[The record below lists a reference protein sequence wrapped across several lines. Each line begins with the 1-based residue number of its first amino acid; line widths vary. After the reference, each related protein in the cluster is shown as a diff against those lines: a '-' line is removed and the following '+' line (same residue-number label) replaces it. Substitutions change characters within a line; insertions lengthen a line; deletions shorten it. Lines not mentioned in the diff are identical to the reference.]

1 MISICTIPTLKYPFW
16 NNIDVAI
23 AYILIKS
30 DLGAEQK
37 VIEDLQKIP
46 QVMKIDRTFGDYD
59 LVVKLEAE
67 HVEKIREIIS
77 WNVKKVEKIRS
88 TLTLLKK
95 E

>member
-1 MISICTIPTLKYPFW
+1 MS
-16 NNIDVAI
+16 I

>member
-1 MISICTIPTLKYPFW
+1 MS
-16 NNIDVAI
+16 I

-37 VIEDLQKIP
+37 VIEELQKLD
-46 QVMKIDRTFGDYD
+46 QVVRIDRTFGDYD

-77 WNVKKVEKIRS
+77 WNIKKIEKIRS

>member
-1 MISICTIPTLKYPFW
+1 MKYYNYTDNF
-16 NNIDVAI
+16 VSI

-37 VIEDLQKIP
+37 VIEELQKLD
-46 QVMKIDRTFGDYD
+46 QVVRIDRTFGDYD

-77 WNVKKVEKIRS
+77 WNIKKIEKIRS

>member
-1 MISICTIPTLKYPFW
+1 MS
-16 NNIDVAI
+16 V

-46 QVMKIDRTFGDYD
+46 QIMKIDRTFGDYD

-77 WNVKKVEKIRS
+77 WNVKKIEKVRS

>member
-1 MISICTIPTLKYPFW
+1 VT
-16 NNIDVAI
+16 I

-37 VIEDLQKIP
+37 VIEELQKLP
-46 QVMKIDRTFGDYD
+46 QVIRIDRTFGDYD
-59 LVVKLEAE
+59 LVVKVEAE
-67 HVEKIREIIS
+67 HVEKIREVIS
-77 WNVKKVEKIRS
+77 WEVKKIEKIRG

>member
-1 MISICTIPTLKYPFW
+1 MT
-16 NNIDVAI
+16 I

-37 VIEDLQKIP
+37 VIEDLKKLE
-46 QVMKIDRTFGDYD
+46 QVVRIDRTFGDYD

-77 WNVKKVEKIRS
+77 WNIKKIDKIRS

>member
-1 MISICTIPTLKYPFW
+1 MS
-16 NNIDVAI
+16 I

-46 QVMKIDRTFGDYD
+46 QIMKIDRTFGDYD

-77 WNVKKVEKIRS
+77 WNVKKIEKVRS

>member
-1 MISICTIPTLKYPFW
+1 MS
-16 NNIDVAI
+16 I

-46 QVMKIDRTFGDYD
+46 QIMKIDRTFGDYD

>member
-1 MISICTIPTLKYPFW
+1 VS
-16 NNIDVAI
+16 I

-46 QVMKIDRTFGDYD
+46 QIMKIDRTFGDYD

-77 WNVKKVEKIRS
+77 WNVKKIEKVRS

>member
-1 MISICTIPTLKYPFW
+1 MS
-16 NNIDVAI
+16 I

-30 DLGAEQK
+30 DLGTEQK

-46 QVMKIDRTFGDYD
+46 QIMKIDRTFGDYD

-77 WNVKKVEKIRS
+77 WNVKKIEKVRS